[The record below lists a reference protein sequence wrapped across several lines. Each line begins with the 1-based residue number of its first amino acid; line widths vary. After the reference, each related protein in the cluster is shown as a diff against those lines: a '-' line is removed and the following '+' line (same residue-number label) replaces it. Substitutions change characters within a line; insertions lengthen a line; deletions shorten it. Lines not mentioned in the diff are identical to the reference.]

1 MKKTVIYFAVLL
13 VTSFT
18 FEACKKDKTPE
29 VIAPLECTDT
39 ISFSATIEPLI
50 NQSCATSGCHNA
62 TGSGG
67 YNFSG
72 YTSIFNNREI
82 ILKTIR
88 HEDGV
93 TAMPIGAPK
102 LIEAQ
107 INAVACWIE
116 QGAPNN

>member
-1 MKKTVIYFAVLL
+1 MKKSVIYFTLL
-13 VTSFT
+13 LATGLA
-18 FEACKKDKTPE
+18 FESCKKDKTPE
-29 VIAPLECTDT
+29 VIAPLECNDT
-39 ISFSATIEPLI
+39 ISFATTIQPLI

-62 TGSGG
+62 SGSGG
-67 YNFSG
+67 YNFSS

-88 HEDGV
+88 HEAGV

-102 LIEAQ
+102 LTDVQ
-107 INAVACWIE
+107 INSVACWIE